1 MTSIANPYEQ
11 GSAQGIITATMS
23 NNKSANGQ
31 GAATDKP
38 VNYNPVSDLS
48 LKSYAAQQSA
58 VNRGTET
65 VAGQVD
71 SILAK
76 DSPLMQRARALALQN
91 MAKRGL
97 VNSSMA
103 QGAGVASMTDQ
114 ATQIGGADA
123 QIYSQ
128 RAIANMDAANQA
140 SQFNAGENNATY
152 RLGLDI
158 ASKFG
163 LQKDQQG
170 YNTSEREASQLYNTD
185 ERTDQNRY
193 STSERMGQQGYNT
206 DERNATQGYN
216 AWQAGIN
223 RDTNE
228 RLTIANQQFQ
238 ANQAQLDRDQQ
249 IAMTKLQ
256 DSLGSGSVPKTFA
269 ANTAL
274 NTMNQINAILA
285 DKDIAPEDKKAATA
299 NIISVANSNLQWG
312 ATFYNTPLPS
322 ISTPGTTSGVINPG
336 PQPDG
341 QTPKP
346 SSIPRYYNQFFPNVS

>member
-11 GSAQGIITATMS
+11 ATGGAAQGIISATMS
-23 NNKSANGQ
+23 NNKDAT
-31 GAATDKP
+31 GATTAKEP

-48 LKSYAAQQSA
+48 LKSYTAQQSA
-58 VNRGTET
+58 VNHATDT

-103 QGAGVASMTDQ
+103 QGAGVAAMTDQ

-140 SQFNAGENNATY
+140 SQFNTGENNATY

-158 ASKFG
+158 ASKYG

-170 YNTSEREASQLYNTD
+170 YNTTEREASQLYNTA
-185 ERTDQNRY
+185 ER
-193 STSERMGQQGYNT
+193 EGQQGYNT
-206 DERNATQGYN
+206 SERNAQQGYN
-216 AWQAGIN
+216 AWQADIN
-223 RDTNE
+223 RDTND
-228 RLTIANQQFQ
+228 RLTAANQQFQ

-249 IAMTKLQ
+249 IAVAKLQ
-256 DSLGSGSVPKTFA
+256 ESLNSGSVPKTFA

-274 NTMNQINAILA
+274 NTMNQINALLA
-285 DKDIAPEDKKAATA
+285 DKDITPEDKKSATA

-312 ATFYNTPLPS
+312 ATFYNTPLPA
-322 ISTPGTTSGVINPG
+322 IAAPGGTAGVINPG
-336 PQPDG
+336 PQADG
-341 QTPKP
+341 QTPQP